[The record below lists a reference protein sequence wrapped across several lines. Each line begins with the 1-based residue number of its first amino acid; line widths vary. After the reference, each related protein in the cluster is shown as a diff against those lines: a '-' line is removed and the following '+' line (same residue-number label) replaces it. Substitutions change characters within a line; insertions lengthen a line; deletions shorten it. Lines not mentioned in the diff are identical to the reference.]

1 MYEYYKNIKPYIYL
15 YIMDTQIFIK
25 SFIDSVINNA
35 INNITRKSFYL
46 IKFSS
51 ISNKY
56 ISSEVL
62 YKNIINNRDIKTC
75 TISDILY
82 FTSKNLKTILP
93 IPILDGK
100 YVSENYLI
108 NNLPS
113 KLIVIFVNMNI
124 LNKSFP
130 LSINNSTALSY
141 IMNMITTNTG
151 AIANIPPPPTPV
163 LNNIEETFMDDN
175 REKYKDE
182 ITILKNMGFTNEDKI
197 VESLIVSN
205 GDVNSAIHYY
215 LE

>member
-1 MYEYYKNIKPYIYL
+1 
-15 YIMDTQIFIK
+15 MDTQIFIK

>member
-1 MYEYYKNIKPYIYL
+1 
-15 YIMDTQIFIK
+15 MDTQIFIK

-100 YVSENYLI
+100 YVSENY
-108 NNLPS
+108 
-113 KLIVIFVNMNI
+113 
-124 LNKSFP
+124 
-130 LSINNSTALSY
+130 
-141 IMNMITTNTG
+141 
-151 AIANIPPPPTPV
+151 
-163 LNNIEETFMDDN
+163 
-175 REKYKDE
+175 
-182 ITILKNMGFTNEDKI
+182 
-197 VESLIVSN
+197 
-205 GDVNSAIHYY
+205 
-215 LE
+215 